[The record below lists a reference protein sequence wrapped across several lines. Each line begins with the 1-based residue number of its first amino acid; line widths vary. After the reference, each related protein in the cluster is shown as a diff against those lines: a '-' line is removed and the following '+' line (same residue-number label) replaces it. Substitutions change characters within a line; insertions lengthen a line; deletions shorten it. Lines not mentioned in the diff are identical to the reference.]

1 MYHTLNTL
9 CFQYGSDFDTNVIG
23 AAQVKL
29 YMKNNH
35 LMTGAADGTAAEA
48 AALRGFLGA
57 TNVGESKDFVA
68 PEGLDIDDLSCVVG
82 VCDIRGTV
90 RNSVVSQVVVDTL
103 EVRSRAVVLNKYYR
117 VVTGAQCYDGPLP
130 RASCSIHVNLQMD
143 QYLPSSFFLLT
154 PTPLVPLSLPPEQVE
169 DCMMINCTIKGGVR
183 GKGFIMYNVVDN
195 TGDIIE
201 MAPGDVRADVFSV
214 PDKHTPMRT
223 NFLTTDSGKAW
234 KEELEFPAA
243 GGGAMLRQD
252 SFEAIYNQNN
262 EAPDLVEAAKVA
274 DTVRLASNPVR
285 VASN

>member
-1 MYHTLNTL
+1 MGGMYHTLTPFVFNMVLILTRML
-9 CFQYGSDFDTNVIG
+9 SG

-117 VVTGAQCYDGPLP
+117 VVTGAQCYGGPLP
-130 RASCSIHVNLQMD
+130 RASCSIHVILKRINTFL
-143 QYLPSSFFLLT
+143 LPSSFL
-154 PTPLVPLSLPPEQVE
+154 PLPPSYPSL
-169 DCMMINCTIKGGVR
+169 CPPNR
-183 GKGFIMYNVVDN
+183 
-195 TGDIIE
+195 
-201 MAPGDVRADVFSV
+201 
-214 PDKHTPMRT
+214 
-223 NFLTTDSGKAW
+223 W
-234 KEELEFPAA
+234 K
-243 GGGAMLRQD
+243 
-252 SFEAIYNQNN
+252 
-262 EAPDLVEAAKVA
+262 
-274 DTVRLASNPVR
+274 TV
-285 VASN
+285 